1 MRQNVSAFSG
11 TCPALICR
19 LKAAVGNQAVTE
31 KSFHLL
37 KQYNCLS
44 SYFKDVNYTLLLRSN
59 TIYFSWMKL

>member
-1 MRQNVSAFSG
+1 MELSDAVKIRIQN
-11 TCPALICR
+11 
-19 LKAAVGNQAVTE
+19 
-31 KSFHLL
+31 LL